1 MVSHMALESHQM
13 GIVEQL
19 QMVYPWDQTSVQM
32 VPQYHLQ
39 LLLPPTEW
47 SWVQEYLPTAI
58 VVQLQ
63 MARLWDQM
71 SAPMDLLWHLHQQWQ
86 PQPALLQLLQMVSHM
101 ALESHQ
107 MGIVEQLQM
116 VYPWDQTSVQMVP
129 QYHLQLLLP
138 PTEWSWVQEYLPTA
152 IVVQLQMA
160 RLWDQMSAPMDLL
173 WHLHQ
178 QWQSQPVQL
187 QLPPTK
193 WSWVQEYL
201 PT

>member
-1 MVSHMALESHQM
+1 MARLGPNVSPNGSPVASPSAMATTASPAAVAPN
-13 GIVEQL
+13 G
-19 QMVYPWDQTSVQM
+19 
-32 VPQYHLQ
+32 VPLGPGVSPNGDSGTAPNGVPLGPNVSPNGSQYHLQ

-86 PQPALLQLLQMVSHM
+86 PQPALLQLLQMVSHL

-160 RLWDQMSAPMDLL
+160 PQLGPM
-173 WHLHQ
+173 
-178 QWQSQPVQL
+178 
-187 QLPPTK
+187 PP
-193 WSWVQEYL
+193 L
-201 PT
+201 

>member
-1 MVSHMALESHQM
+1 MARLWDQMSAPMDLLWHLHQQWQPQPALLQLLQMVSHLALESHQM

-19 QMVYPWDQTSVQM
+19 QMVYPWDQTSVQMVPQYHLQLLLPLTEWSWVQEYLPTAIVEQLQMVCPWDQTSVQM

-86 PQPALLQLLQMVSHM
+86 PQPALLQLLQMVSHL

-107 MGIVEQLQM
+107 MGIVEQ
-116 VYPWDQTSVQMVP
+116 
-129 QYHLQLLLP
+129 
-138 PTEWSWVQEYLPTA
+138 
-152 IVVQLQMA
+152 
-160 RLWDQMSAPMDLL
+160 
-173 WHLHQ
+173 
-178 QWQSQPVQL
+178 
-187 QLPPTK
+187 
-193 WSWVQEYL
+193 
-201 PT
+201 

>member
-1 MVSHMALESHQM
+1 MDLLWHLHQQWQPQPALLQLLQMVSHLAQESHQM

-86 PQPALLQLLQMVSHM
+86 PQPALLQLLQMVPQYHLQLLLPPTEWSWVQEY
-101 ALESHQ
+101 LPT
-107 MGIVEQLQM
+107 GIVVQLQM
-116 VYPWDQTSVQMVP
+116 ARPWDQTSVQMVP

-138 PTEWSWVQEYLPTA
+138 PTE
-152 IVVQLQMA
+152 
-160 RLWDQMSAPMDLL
+160 
-173 WHLHQ
+173 
-178 QWQSQPVQL
+178 
-187 QLPPTK
+187 
-193 WSWVQEYL
+193 
-201 PT
+201 

>member
-32 VPQYHLQ
+32 APQCHLQ

-71 SAPMDLLWHLHQQWQ
+71 SA
-86 PQPALLQLLQMVSHM
+86 
-101 ALESHQ
+101 
-107 MGIVEQLQM
+107 
-116 VYPWDQTSVQMVP
+116 QTVP

-152 IVVQLQMA
+152 IV
-160 RLWDQMSAPMDLL
+160 
-173 WHLHQ
+173 
-178 QWQSQPVQL
+178 
-187 QLPPTK
+187 
-193 WSWVQEYL
+193 
-201 PT
+201 